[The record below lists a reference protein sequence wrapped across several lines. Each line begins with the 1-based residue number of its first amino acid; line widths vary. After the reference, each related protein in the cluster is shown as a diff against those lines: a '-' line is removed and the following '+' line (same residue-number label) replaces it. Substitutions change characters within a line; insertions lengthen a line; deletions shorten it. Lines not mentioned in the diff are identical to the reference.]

1 MPVAITPKSTQH
13 TGLTQSI
20 EGSVATWVVT
30 FELDGDDSIHVSIPI
45 PLSGPPT
52 HREAQQ
58 RALKTLQVFLN
69 DAAEAATKFRFS
81 D

>member
-1 MPVAITPKSTQH
+1 MPVTITPKSTRH

-45 PLSGPPT
+45 PLSGPPS

-58 RALKTLQVFLN
+58 KALKRLQVFLT
-69 DAAEAATKFRFS
+69 DAVETIN
-81 D
+81 